1 MTFIKSGIIRMYP
14 NVNAVSQCLAKLRFI
29 YIYETYKNDIYIVG
43 KNIVMLNINPNILF
57 LNYIAI

>member
-1 MTFIKSGIIRMYP
+1 MTYIKSGIIRMYP
-14 NVNAVSQCLAKLRFI
+14 NVNAVSQYLAKLRF
-29 YIYETYKNDIYIVG
+29 IYETYKNDIYIVG